1 MLVDVKTWNMLTP
14 QAAKA
19 WHACVREA
27 CHPFAVNFT
36 PCFGV
41 VFHVFLRF
49 TDTPGIRVAIHSAV
63 KTIETF

>member
-1 MLVDVKTWNMLTP
+1 VFAP

-19 WHACVREA
+19 WHACVWEA
-27 CHPFAVNFT
+27 CHPVAVNFT

-41 VFHVFLRF
+41 VLCALLRF
-49 TDTPGIRVAIHSAV
+49 TVTPGIRVAIHSAG